1 MKKLLTFI
9 LLFFTALNSFAANKI
24 DTYLVGK
31 LEYKDLESS
40 SKLIDRLIV
49 NAFGISNEDN
59 DYKFNIKKIDCW
71 NEEVAEF
78 RYFPEVDVEK
88 RSKLSKGVLTS
99 GKNSSIK
106 SRVTINSEKSFLT
119 ARIREYLDD
128 NGSFEMELIVVGE
141 IGRAHV

>member
-71 NEEVAEF
+71 N
-78 RYFPEVDVEK
+78 
-88 RSKLSKGVLTS
+88 
-99 GKNSSIK
+99 
-106 SRVTINSEKSFLT
+106 
-119 ARIREYLDD
+119 
-128 NGSFEMELIVVGE
+128 
-141 IGRAHV
+141 